1 MSEVRPLATGSPKR
15 HISGTRLRA
24 AKHLKFFHGDDE
36 SLKEVEFET
45 HPLTKV
51 LNVIFDALS
60 RRKVCIVDSATRITR
75 SSLFQRLRL
84 TEIGGGPLVGER
96 RCDVEALFLE
106 ALAALSP
113 AEEESEEYT
122 AAAG

>member
-1 MSEVRPLATGSPKR
+1 MSEVRPLMKTSPKR
-15 HISGTRLRA
+15 HVSGTQLKA
-24 AKHLKFFHGDDE
+24 ANHLKFFHGDDE
-36 SLKEVEFET
+36 SLVEVEFET

-51 LNVIFDALS
+51 LNVIFEALS

-84 TEIGGGPLVGER
+84 TEIGGAPLLGER
-96 RCDVEALFLE
+96 RGDVETLFLE

-113 AEEESEEYT
+113 ADEESEEYT